1 MRELRVVVVDDEP
14 IARRGLVRL
23 LQPHADVKVVGEGRN
38 GREAV
43 QLLRN
48 ERPDLVFL
56 DVKMPDL
63 DGFAV
68 LRATSESGGE
78 LPVVVFVTAFDEYAV
93 KAFDVHAVD
102 YLVKPFSDARFEMT
116 LARARGYVQQRQAA
130 ELASRLAG
138 LLAETTPV
146 PIPPAASSSLGA
158 TASAAATPELKL
170 VANLG
175 QRAQVVPVKEIDW
188 VEAQDYCVLIHVGRA
203 SYLMRESIRSL
214 QQRLESAGFL
224 RVHRSAMVNVDR
236 VRELRRPARG
246 EWVVSLADGT
256 ELPVSRRNRAA
267 LLQTVDRLAR
277 PPS

>member
-1 MRELRVVVVDDEP
+1 MMRELRVVVVDDEP

-43 QLLRN
+43 ALLRS

-68 LRATSESGGE
+68 LRAAAAAGGGE
-78 LPVVVFVTAFDEYAV
+78 LPVVVFVTAFDEFAV
-93 KAFDVHAVD
+93 RAFDVHAVD

-146 PIPPAASSSLGA
+146 PIPPGG
-158 TASAAATPELKL
+158 SAAGAPELKL

-175 QRAQVVPVKEIDW
+175 QRAQVVPVREIDW
-188 VEAQDYCVLIHVGRA
+188 VEAQDYCVLIHVGRS

-267 LLQTVDRLAR
+267 LLQTVDKLAR
-277 PPS
+277 PS

>member
-1 MRELRVVVVDDEP
+1 MMRELRVVVVDDEP

-43 QLLRN
+43 TLLRN

-68 LRATSESGGE
+68 LRALEGGE

-93 KAFDVHAVD
+93 RAFDVHAVD

-146 PIPPAASSSLGA
+146 PVAPSGTGGP
-158 TASAAATPELKL
+158 PELKL

-175 QRAQVVPVKEIDW
+175 QRAQVVPVREIDW

-267 LLQTVDRLAR
+267 LLQTVDKLAR
-277 PPS
+277 PS